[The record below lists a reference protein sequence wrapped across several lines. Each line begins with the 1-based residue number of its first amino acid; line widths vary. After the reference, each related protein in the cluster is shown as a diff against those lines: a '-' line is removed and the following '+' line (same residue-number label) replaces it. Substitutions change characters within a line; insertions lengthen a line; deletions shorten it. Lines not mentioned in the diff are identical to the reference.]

1 MQGGKHHRICYG
13 TDTDLRSGDER
24 ESAGGTQV
32 WDGYCYERAEWEVVT
47 HSGAKTGIRCVC
59 GQPECDGR
67 GVHCIRGRN
76 GDAGTSNNQP
86 GQHDQLTD
94 GGADSADRGKLM
106 ATTTVTPTST
116 TPNWLTLVQ
125 LFSNV
130 ALTGLTA
137 GGVLPPGT
145 SLLVSG
151 IENAILPL
159 LSNIQGGQT
168 KTQDT
173 LAAFGAMVGILQAT
187 SKQTGLSA
195 QQLSNIQALETAVS
209 DAIVAFMTGES
220 GAPDLA
226 TLAVPV
232 PAI

>member
-1 MQGGKHHRICYG
+1 MQGGEHNRTRYG
-13 TDTDLRSGDER
+13 TDIDLRSGDER
-24 ESAGGTQV
+24 ESAGGAQV
-32 WDGYCYERAEWEVVT
+32 WDGYCRKRAERCP
-47 HSGAKTGIRCVC
+47 GADPGRKTGVRCVC
-59 GQPECDGR
+59 SELEFDR
-67 GVHCIRGRN
+67 CIIHRLLQWS
-76 GDAGTSNNQP
+76 GDAGASNNQS
-86 GQHDQLTD
+86 GKYDQLTD
-94 GGADSADRGKLM
+94 GGADGAGRSKLM
-106 ATTTVTPTST
+106 ATTTVTPTSP
-116 TPNWLTLVQ
+116 TPNWLALVQ

-159 LSNIQGGQT
+159 LSNIQSGQT

-220 GAPDLA
+220 GTPDLA